1 MKAKCTNDH
10 NDLLLPTVPCFGWM
24 IDSLLFGYH
33 VEFQLTRLFILTQ
46 FARLSQAGG
55 RPDPSHPALPQQL
68 ALVLISTHLF
78 SGNWKTN
85 A

>member
-1 MKAKCTNDH
+1 MITMTFYY
-10 NDLLLPTVPCFGWM
+10 LPSLVLAGM

>member
-1 MKAKCTNDH
+1 MKANGTHDH
-10 NDLLLPTVPCFGWM
+10 NDLLLPAVPCFGWM

-68 ALVLISTHLF
+68 ALLLISTHLF

>member
-10 NDLLLPTVPCFGWM
+10 NDLLLPKVPCFGWM

-68 ALVLISTHLF
+68 ALLLISTHLF

>member
-1 MKAKCTNDH
+1 MIH
-10 NDLLLPTVPCFGWM
+10 SDLLLPTVPCFGWV